1 LPGFVERGFEGGALI
16 FEGIDAFRLTA
27 SGSGF
32 AVETIE
38 ETHAGLD
45 GRGEKRA

>member
-1 LPGFVERGFEGGALI
+1 VSEGG
-16 FEGIDAFRLTA
+16 
-27 SGSGF
+27 S